1 MSNANVPTSVSISF
15 VGGAIVSLILII
27 LSSMGIS
34 KARKGKQN
42 KGFTYTM
49 MVIGLVIQILLL
61 LYFMMSYLKATGKIA
76 GIQAA
81 AMSKF
86 APRPTAAVVSNS
98 VV

>member
-1 MSNANVPTSVSISF
+1 MSVQVTF
-15 VGGAIVSLILII
+15 FGGAIASLLLVI

-34 KARKGKQN
+34 KARKCKQN
-42 KGFTYTM
+42 KGGGYIL
-49 MVIGLVIQILLL
+49 MVLGLVAQILIL

-86 APRPTAAVVSNS
+86 APRPAAAVVSNS
-98 VV
+98 AV

>member
-1 MSNANVPTSVSISF
+1 M
-15 VGGAIVSLILII
+15 GGAIVSLLLVIM
-27 LSSMGIS
+27 SSMGIS

-42 KGFTYTM
+42 KGLTYMM
-49 MVIGLVIQILLL
+49 MVLGLVAQILLL
-61 LYFMMSYLKATGKIA
+61 LYFISSYLKATGKLA